1 MVPLAPPSGPKEGPL
16 QTTSSKEQERTP
28 SSSARLSGRGR
39 ALPTPAST
47 SPRKP
52 GQPDEVYSPA
62 SQQSVDEMMDES
74 VSPSDDDLLPSDME
88 PTTWLETAAETS
100 TVDEDVVTTLLN
112 LMRMVIA
119 RVLMAAARYSVTH
132 DRSSIHRLTSI
143 VSLTSWVQIR

>member
-1 MVPLAPPSGPKEGPL
+1 MLA
-16 QTTSSKEQERTP
+16 
-28 SSSARLSGRGR
+28 
-39 ALPTPAST
+39 
-47 SPRKP
+47 
-52 GQPDEVYSPA
+52 
-62 SQQSVDEMMDES
+62 
-74 VSPSDDDLLPSDME
+74 DME